1 MNELAGELLTLSIMA
16 FALGMDAFSVGLG
29 MGMIQL
35 RFRQIIYIGLVIG
48 IFHMFMPLFGMLT
61 GQLLSGW
68 LGLLATYIGGA
79 LLLVLG
85 LQMIV
90 ASIRKEDKPF
100 IAPVGTGLVLF
111 ATSVSLDSFSVG
123 LSLGIYGSQVW
134 MTILLFGF
142 FSMLLTWLGL
152 LLGKQVRSWVGSYSG
167 VLGGIIL
174 LAFGIKLLFP
184 L

>member
-1 MNELAGELLTLSIMA
+1 MYEIGELLTLSIMA

-35 RFRQIIYIGLVIG
+35 RARQIIYIGLVIG
-48 IFHMFMPLFGMLT
+48 VFHMFMPLFGMLT

-68 LGLLATYIGGA
+68 LGFLATYIGGS

-85 LQMIV
+85 LQMII
-90 ASIRKEDKPF
+90 ASISHQDEPF
-100 IAPVGTGLVLF
+100 IVPVGAGLVLF

-123 LSLGIYGSQVW
+123 LSLGIYGSRVW

-142 FSMLLTWLGL
+142 FSMMLTWIGL

-167 VLGGIIL
+167 TLGGIIL
-174 LAFGIKLLFP
+174 ITFGVKLLFP

>member
-100 IAPVGTGLVLF
+100 IAPVGAGLVLF

-142 FSMLLTWLGL
+142 LVCSSHGSDYYSVNRFGHGL
-152 LLGKQVRSWVGSYSG
+152 VHIAAR
-167 VLGGIIL
+167 
-174 LAFGIKLLFP
+174 LAESFY
-184 L
+184 

>member
-1 MNELAGELLTLSIMA
+1 MYELAGELLTLSIMA

-29 MGMIQL
+29 MGMVQL

-85 LQMIV
+85 LQ
-90 ASIRKEDKPF
+90 
-100 IAPVGTGLVLF
+100 
-111 ATSVSLDSFSVG
+111 
-123 LSLGIYGSQVW
+123 
-134 MTILLFGF
+134 
-142 FSMLLTWLGL
+142 
-152 LLGKQVRSWVGSYSG
+152 
-167 VLGGIIL
+167 
-174 LAFGIKLLFP
+174 
-184 L
+184 